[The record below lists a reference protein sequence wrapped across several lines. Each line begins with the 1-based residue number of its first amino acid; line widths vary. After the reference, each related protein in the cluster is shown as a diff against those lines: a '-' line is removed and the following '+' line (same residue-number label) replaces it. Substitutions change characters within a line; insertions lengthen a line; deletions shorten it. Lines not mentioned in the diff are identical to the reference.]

1 MRELKKSI
9 CIRLNRTELNCLS
22 EMASDTGETN
32 TALATR
38 LVVDALA
45 NFEKV
50 NQLER
55 QLQMH
60 ERKLVQTMFAMF
72 SAIAQYDDNAQVEFR
87 QRCNSILTAKVAQ
100 K

>member
-22 EMASDTGETN
+22 EMASGTGETN

-38 LVVDALA
+38 LVVNALTS
-45 NFEKV
+45 FEKV

-55 QLQMH
+55 QLQTH

-72 SAIAQYDDNAQVEFR
+72 SAIAQYDDKAQMEFR
-87 QRCNSILTAKVAQ
+87 QRCNEILTAKVVQ

>member
-1 MRELKKSI
+1 MRESKKSI

-22 EMASDTGETN
+22 EMSADTGETN
-32 TALATR
+32 TGLATR

-55 QLQMH
+55 QFQTH
-60 ERKLVQTMFAMF
+60 ERRLMKIMFAML
-72 SAIAQYDDNAQVEFR
+72 SAVAQYDDNAQLAFIQKYNE
-87 QRCNSILTAKVAQ
+87 ILTARGTPK
-100 K
+100 